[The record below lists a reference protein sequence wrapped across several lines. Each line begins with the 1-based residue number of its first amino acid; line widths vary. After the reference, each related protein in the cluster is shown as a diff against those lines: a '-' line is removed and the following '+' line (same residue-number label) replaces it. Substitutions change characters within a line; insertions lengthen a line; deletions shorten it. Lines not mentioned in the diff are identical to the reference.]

1 MINIVSDKQCNYL
14 TYINLNNRQRNYKM
28 KVCKIKYSKYCD
40 ETKIIF
46 DDDFNESDRIKKLDI
61 LQDAIDILVENYNNI
76 LIEPYFK

>member
-1 MINIVSDKQCNYL
+1 
-14 TYINLNNRQRNYKM
+14 M
-28 KVCKIKYSKYCD
+28 KICKIKYSKYCD